1 MDRVLPTPTKLD
13 LTSHFSAESTTRI
26 TLGAF
31 VIPSALHLRAKDV
44 REPLRSDA
52 ALWHRN
58 KREVTFHI
66 ALCRE
71 RRVSSQSARF
81 CSRHQRPPPAY
92 FNFTNNKTKI
102 AHTPTVIGN
111 CAKAAS
117 RTGPPLGSANV
128 RKNITS
134 AVSIPTT
141 NLLFQFMDVPP
152 RHATS
157 PTSSHRP
164 SHTSAQEY
172 TPKGPGTPKN
182 GKA

>member
-44 REPLRSDA
+44 REPPRSDA

-81 CSRHQRPPPAY
+81 CSRHQRSPP
-92 FNFTNNKTKI
+92 TSTSQTTKQKS
-102 AHTPTVIGN
+102 PT
-111 CAKAAS
+111 
-117 RTGPPLGSANV
+117 
-128 RKNITS
+128 
-134 AVSIPTT
+134 
-141 NLLFQFMDVPP
+141 PP
-152 RHATS
+152 RSSETAPRPRRAPDLLWEAQTS
-157 PTSSHRP
+157 ERT
-164 SHTSAQEY
+164 
-172 TPKGPGTPKN
+172 
-182 GKA
+182 